1 MACSPRPAPD
11 ASQLLSF
18 GGWQDVECR
27 FFDIGFKMAS
37 TLSDAGTSLLLT
49 LAVIALAWRGI
60 QHTLEAAEG
69 GGSIADL
76 IVDSVRLMFFIAIAM
91 GILDMTGGTLGEQN
105 YMRVLIDG
113 FKNYERA
120 YMSSIGRGVED
131 ITALLLKVPT
141 FLTDSG
147 RNADPSMSV
156 MDAILSGFAAL
167 NGGIVRG
174 LVMFVL
180 WVVVIIAAI
189 AMMLAYLTGSVM
201 VAVAV
206 AVSPIFVPWIVL
218 PATRGFFESWLR
230 FLIGGLV
237 TKVVG
242 VVMLVMAVHVFGEA
256 LGSLQQAF
264 DTAWRRGLSS
274 GQGFGS
280 ILDYLLAT
288 SNLLIVAFMIIFLMF
303 QVKEMAQ
310 SLLSGGLSLSTG
322 ARTAGQMAAR
332 GAVGM
337 VKAVTNPTAILRKS

>member
-1 MACSPRPAPD
+1 MACSGTPSPD

-18 GGWQDVECR
+18 PGWQGVECR
-27 FFDIGFKMAS
+27 FFDIGFRMAA
-37 TLSDAGTSLLLT
+37 TLSDAGITLLLT

-69 GGSIADL
+69 GGSFADL
-76 IVDSVRLMFFIAIAM
+76 VVDAVRLLFFIAIAM
-91 GILDMTGGTLGEQN
+91 GILDMTGGTLGTQN
-105 YMRVLIDG
+105 YMKVLIDG
-113 FKNYERA
+113 FKSYEGV
-120 YMSSIGRGVED
+120 YMSSIGQGVD
-131 ITALLLKVPT
+131 SIAALILKVPT
-141 FLTDSG
+141 FLTDAG
-147 RNADPSMSV
+147 RTADPSMSV
-156 MDAILSGFAAL
+156 IDAVLNGFAAL
-167 NGGIVRG
+167 NGSIVRG
-174 LVMFVL
+174 LVMFAL
-180 WVVVIIAAI
+180 WVLVIIASI

-242 VVMLVMAVHVFGEA
+242 VVMLVMTVHVFGEA
-256 LGSLQQAF
+256 LQTLQQAF
-264 DTAWRRGLSS
+264 DGAWRRGLTS
-274 GQGFGS
+274 GQGFGN

-332 GAVGM
+332 GTMSMIKAAV
-337 VKAVTNPTAILRKS
+337 NPTSIVRKP